1 MGLRQMS
8 NQSLSNVCAVIQS
21 LLACIVFGA
30 VNLSAS
36 VIVPGA
42 HVPTLTR
49 SLVGPDDLRSLRL
62 SMDLNADQLQSAH
75 ALLTQHQ
82 EQMRR
87 LQSAL
92 QEAIRK
98 AAPDGAMAA
107 QARQEAF
114 QAQAEQI
121 REEIE
126 RRRQSGE
133 FQGRPEAIK
142 EAFEEAMMEAQRE
155 IDAGSAQMAQLDG
168 WADAFQ
174 QQVHALQDLQAQV
187 EELELQTQAALI
199 PLVEESQ
206 LEALHAWWVDREL
219 TRDLRQGR
227 LSGEMVDVL
236 RLWEKRGVVR
246 TLEIEEKI
254 NSWRVSHL
262 DFIRKRRQALWEV
275 PQAAVRSIRHDRIG
289 TMQAATDSIMQA
301 RADVRDSHLA
311 LAESLGQ
318 ILSDQE
324 QADWMGTVRRRMYP
338 AVWRQ
343 DRAMRAMAAAL
354 QRSDLEPAQK
364 VAIEQLVAEHQEW
377 CDSLRVEHVH
387 AINED
392 EPKQLGYLDVMQVQ
406 QYLSGPAPKP
416 PSRTK
421 IQRLQQAQDR
431 AELDIMRSLMELL
444 TEAQWAEIPGTA
456 TDYVR
461 D

>member
-1 MGLRQMS
+1 
-8 NQSLSNVCAVIQS
+8 
-21 LLACIVFGA
+21 
-30 VNLSAS
+30 
-36 VIVPGA
+36 
-42 HVPTLTR
+42 
-49 SLVGPDDLRSLRL
+49 
-62 SMDLNADQLQSAH
+62 
-75 ALLTQHQ
+75 
-82 EQMRR
+82 
-87 LQSAL
+87 
-92 QEAIRK
+92 
-98 AAPDGAMAA
+98 
-107 QARQEAF
+107 
-114 QAQAEQI
+114 
-121 REEIE
+121 
-126 RRRQSGE
+126 
-133 FQGRPEAIK
+133 
-142 EAFEEAMMEAQRE
+142 
-155 IDAGSAQMAQLDG
+155 
-168 WADAFQ
+168 
-174 QQVHALQDLQAQV
+174 
-187 EELELQTQAALI
+187 
-199 PLVEESQ
+199 
-206 LEALHAWWVDREL
+206 
-219 TRDLRQGR
+219 
-227 LSGEMVDVL
+227 
-236 RLWEKRGVVR
+236 
-246 TLEIEEKI
+246 
-254 NSWRVSHL
+254 
-262 DFIRKRRQALWEV
+262 
-275 PQAAVRSIRHDRIG
+275 
-289 TMQAATDSIMQA
+289 SIMQA